1 MVVAALVTPVW
12 RRIMDPRVLAH
23 YGGDMS
29 LANVHPRAAERL
41 RERYPERAPRS
52 VGGPL
57 PDERVP
63 GGADQSVGDA
73 VDAQASH
80 L

>member
-52 VGGPL
+52 DGGPL